1 MMLSSPLMYFVNGTQ
16 IEIDGG
22 QEKSLMDRLRDR

>member
-1 MMLSSPLMYFVNGTQ
+1 MLSSPRTHFVNGTQ

-22 QEKSLMDRLRDR
+22 QEKSLMDRSRDG